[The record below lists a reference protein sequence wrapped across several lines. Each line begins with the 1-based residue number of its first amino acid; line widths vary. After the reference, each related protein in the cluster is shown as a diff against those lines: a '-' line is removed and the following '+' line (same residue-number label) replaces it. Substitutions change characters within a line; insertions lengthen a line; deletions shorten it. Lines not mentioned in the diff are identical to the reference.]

1 MTLNKKLQ
9 TQPDILREDVSLDQ
23 LVRPTTF
30 KDYVGQDKIKNNLQT
45 IIHAAQKRSEVIDHI
60 LLYGQA
66 GLGKTTL
73 AMLIAKELG
82 SHLRITS
89 GPSIEKAADLATIL
103 SGLEE
108 GDVLFIDE
116 IHRLNRMIEEMLY
129 PAMESRVLHLV
140 IGKGPAARMISIDL
154 PPFTLIAA
162 TTRVNLLSGP
172 LRSRFGAT
180 FRIDYYSQEDIGHII
195 ERSAKLMKLHIDP
208 EAVVLI
214 ARASRFT
221 PRTANR
227 LLRRVRDVMQIED
240 KEKIDVAVAQTAL
253 DMFEI
258 DELGLEDHDRRLL
271 KVLVEKFNGGPVGL
285 STLAAAI
292 GEDKGTIEDV
302 YEPYLLKNG
311 LIARTASGRVA
322 TPATY
327 RHLNIKKEELF

>member
-1 MTLNKKLQ
+1 MASNKNLQ

-30 KDYVGQDKIKNNLQT
+30 ADYVGQDKIKNNLQT
-45 IIHAAQKRSEVIDHI
+45 IIHAAQKRNEVIDHV

-73 AMLIAKELG
+73 AMLVAKELG
-82 SHLRITS
+82 SHLRVTS

-129 PAMESRVLHLV
+129 PAMESRILHLV

-195 ERSAKLMKLHIDP
+195 ERSAKLMKLKIDSD
-208 EAVVLI
+208 AVDLI

-227 LLRRVRDVMQIED
+227 LLRRVRDVMQIEE

-271 KVLVEKFNGGPVGL
+271 RVLVEKFNGGPVGL

-322 TPATY
+322 TPETY